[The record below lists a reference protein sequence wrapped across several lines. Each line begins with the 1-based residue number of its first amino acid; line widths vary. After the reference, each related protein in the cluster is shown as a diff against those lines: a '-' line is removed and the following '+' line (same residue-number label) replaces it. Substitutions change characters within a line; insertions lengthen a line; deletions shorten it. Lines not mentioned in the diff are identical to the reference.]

1 MAGDVLTYSPDL
13 VELVFGGYSVSGWN
27 SIRIQRN
34 VEFVKQIRG
43 IRGKNAKEV
52 SRDTSCTITLSLPQ
66 SSEVNTILGKIL
78 ELEELSKGKVRLEI
92 MLKDGGGESVFTSV
106 ECYIGGW
113 PQVSYSAELSDNEWK
128 FLCDSS
134 KWTLKG
140 NEANKNALVDMVSGA
155 LGAAGS
161 AISGAASNISNMF

>member
-34 VEFVKQIRG
+34 TEFVKQIRG

-52 SRDTSCTITLSLPQ
+52 SRDTSCTITLTIPQ
-66 SSEVNTILGKIL
+66 SSEVNTILSKVL

-92 MLKDGGGESVFTSV
+92 MLKDGGGESVFTSI

-113 PQVSYSAELSDNEWK
+113 PQVTYGAELNDVEWK

-134 KWTLKG
+134 KWSLRG
-140 NEANKNALVDMVSGA
+140 NESNKNSLVDAVSGA
-155 LGAAGS
+155 FGS
-161 AISGAASNISNMF
+161 AASRIRNLF